1 MGDDERND
9 EQNESNNTL
18 FDDISDTIQDH
29 PKETEIGIL
38 IGVGIFICTC
48 CTNVRQWWK
57 RKQEEKR
64 HRDAECLAQEAIQKQ
79 NAEIKDL
86 SERAKAAE
94 HLGIENE
101 ALIKALE
108 SEKNKEGETD
118 EEE

>member
-1 MGDDERND
+1 MGDDDRND
-9 EQNESNNTL
+9 EQNETNNTL

-29 PKETEIGIL
+29 PKEIGIGIL
-38 IGVGIFICTC
+38 IGLGISIY
-48 CTNVRQWWK
+48 TNVGQWWK

-79 NAEIKDL
+79 DAEIKDL

-94 HLGIENE
+94 HLGIVNE
-101 ALIKALE
+101 ALVKALE